1 MKHYDLIVIGGGPA
15 GEKAAVKAGTHGKT
29 VALIERY
36 SEPGGSTVHN
46 GTLPSKAL
54 KETALFMSGKAE
66 HGLYGVE
73 RQLTK
78 TFTIDDFYFRN
89 HAVTRSE
96 VLTINENLKNH
107 GVEYYQGRGG
117 FVDEHTIQIYGKD
130 IPEPIH
136 ISADFILIA
145 TGSYPFHPAHIP
157 FDGDRV
163 HDSNSILKL
172 SRFPKSLVVIGAGV
186 IGCEYT
192 TIFQT
197 VGTKVTLLE
206 GRDNI
211 LPFLD
216 NELTHDLIRQ
226 MHESGVDFRFN
237 TTVEGVEVP
246 KTTEE
251 MLKIKLAGGDVVEA
265 DMLLYAAGRSG
276 RTDALYLSVVGLEK
290 NSRGLIEVN
299 STYQTKI
306 PHIYAVGDVIGFP
319 SLASTSMDQG
329 RVAVTQMFK
338 IEGYDKLA
346 RVFPYGIYT
355 IPEVS
360 MVGMSEEDA
369 QKKGID
375 YGVGKAYMRD
385 MPRGKIMGATE
396 GFMKIVYEK
405 STQKVLGVHVIGNL
419 ASELIHFGV
428 AAINFG
434 DTLSDL
440 SSAVYNCPSLH
451 ELYKYAAY
459 DAIDNAEG
467 VLTKA

>member
-29 VALIERY
+29 VALVERY

-54 KETALFMSGKAE
+54 KETALFLSGK
-66 HGLYGVE
+66 GDQGVYGVE
-73 RQLTK
+73 RTLTK
-78 TFTIDDFYFRN
+78 QFTVDDFYFRKN
-89 HAVTRSE
+89 EVTKSE
-96 VLTINENLKNH
+96 VNTINANLAAH
-107 GVEYYQGRGG
+107 GVDFYQGRGG
-117 FVDEHTIQIYGKD
+117 FVDEHTIQVYGKD
-130 IPEPIH
+130 IAEPLH
-136 ISADFILIA
+136 LHADFVLIA
-145 TGSYPFHPAHIP
+145 TGSYPFHPDHIP
-157 FDGDRV
+157 FDGKRV
-163 HDSNSILKL
+163 HDSNTILKL
-172 SRFPKSLVVIGAGV
+172 TRFPKSLVVIGAGV

-197 VGTKVTLLE
+197 IGTQVTLLE

-216 NELTHDLIRQ
+216 GEITKDLIRQ
-226 MHESGVDFRFN
+226 MRASGVDIQFN
-237 TTVEGVEVP
+237 TTVEGLDVP
-246 KTTEE
+246 ANPAEN
-251 MLKIKLAGGDVVEA
+251 LKVRLKGGAVLET

-276 RTDALYLSVVGLEK
+276 RTDALYLSAIGLEK
-290 NSRGLIEVN
+290 NARGLIEVN
-299 STYQTKI
+299 ATYQTKI

-329 RVAVTQMFK
+329 RVAVTQMFQLD
-338 IEGYDKLA
+338 GYDKLA

-360 MVGMSEEDA
+360 MVGMTEEEA
-369 QKKGID
+369 QKKGIV
-375 YGVGKAYMRD
+375 YGTGKAFHSA
-385 MPRGKIMGATE
+385 MPRGKIMGCNE
-396 GFMKIVYEK
+396 GFMKVVYEK
-405 STQKVLGVHVIGNL
+405 ATQKVLGIHVVGNM
-419 ASELIHFGV
+419 ASELIHYGV
-428 AAINFG
+428 AAINYG

-459 DAIDNAEG
+459 DALKN
-467 VLTKA
+467 V

>member
-15 GEKAAVKAGTHGKT
+15 GEKAAVKAGTHGKS
-29 VALIERY
+29 VALVERY

-54 KETALFMSGKAE
+54 KETALFLSGKGDA
-66 HGLYGVE
+66 GVYGVD
-73 RQLTK
+73 RKLTK
-78 TFTIDDFYFRN
+78 EFTVDDFYYRKN
-89 HAVTRSE
+89 EVTKSE
-96 VLTINENLKNH
+96 VNTINDNLRNH
-107 GVEYYQGRGG
+107 GVDFYQGRGG
-117 FVDEHTIQIYGKD
+117 FVDEHTVQVYGKD
-130 IPEPIH
+130 IEDPIH
-136 ISADFILIA
+136 ISADYLLIA

-157 FDGDRV
+157 FDGKRV
-163 HDSNSILKL
+163 HDSNTILKL
-172 SRFPKSLVVIGAGV
+172 TRFPRSLVVIGAGV

-197 VGTKVTLLE
+197 IGTHVTLLE

-216 NELTHDLIRQ
+216 GELTKDLIRQ
-226 MHESGVDFRFN
+226 MRASGVDIQFN

-246 KTTEE
+246 ESADQN
-251 MLKIKLAGGDVVEA
+251 LKVKLAGGKVIET

-276 RTDALYLSVVGLEK
+276 RTDALFLSAIGLEK
-290 NSRGLIEVN
+290 NARGLIEVN
-299 STYQTKI
+299 STYQTRI

-329 RVAVTQMFK
+329 RVAVTQMFQL
-338 IEGYDKLA
+338 EGYDKIA

-360 MVGMSEEDA
+360 MVGMTEEEA
-369 QKKGID
+369 TKKGID
-375 YGVGKAYMRD
+375 YGTGKALIAN
-385 MPRGKIMGATE
+385 MPRGKIMGCTE
-396 GFMKIVYEK
+396 GFMKVLYEK
-405 STQKVLGVHVIGNL
+405 ATQKVLGVHVIGNL
-419 ASELIHFGV
+419 ASELIHYGV

-459 DAIDNAEG
+459 DALENAKG
-467 VLTKA
+467 VLVKE